1 MRKIEGMD
9 ITVKDILDTLRY
21 ESVDFVEMVDIDDE
35 DKFNAIVSLLSYYE
49 KEYNDSYDNLSN
61 LRITSKDDDNY
72 TFSSIQNYYSE
83 YYSGRT
89 LFKYREYMEQLVEK
103 RCPICDCSFAYS
115 QVTLDHILPKSKFPF
130 LSITPIN
137 LVPTCYNCNMR
148 KNDRIPSK
156 VLNPYFYGFSPFDY
170 LTIIIKV
177 NVEKPLES
185 TIDIKFADLTD
196 DTPEQVMYIR
206 DNIDLYKLRQKYL
219 DLTNIAFLK
228 LMNEFQQII
237 SLNGNVHSINE
248 LKDYFKYLD
257 NYVSTEGYQ
266 FIDEGY
272 LRHLCILT
280 IKDNMEF
287 LSCLAKN
294 LNILVNFSDKLS
306 DSIKN
311 LEVKVQEVLINHRA
325 NCLELIKGALPLILF
340 IGIYE
345 LKNSYLELID
355 FRGVFQNEQSIFK
368 FSPEGKYSELINSQ
382 KSFNVNESL
391 LLSIVE
397 PENKAGT
404 EIVIALE
411 NSNFCILL
419 IEGFFYVKSQQL
431 EELSHIINQI
441 LRK

>member
-1 MRKIEGMD
+1 MRRIEGMD
-9 ITVKDILDTLRY
+9 ITVKEILDTLRY
-21 ESVDFVEMVDIDDE
+21 ESVDFVEMLDIDDE
-35 DKFNAIVSLLSYYE
+35 DNFNAIVSLLSYYE

-148 KNDRIPSK
+148 KNDGIPSK
-156 VLNPYFYGFSPFDY
+156 VLNPYFHGFSPFDY

-177 NVEKPLES
+177 NVEKPFES
-185 TIDIKFADLTD
+185 TIDINFADLNVV
-196 DTPEQVMYIR
+196 PQEQVMYIR
-206 DNIDLYKLRQKYL
+206 ENIDLYKLRQKYL

-228 LMNEFQQII
+228 LMDEFQQVIH
-237 SLNGNVHSINE
+237 LNSYVYSITE
-248 LKDYFKYLD
+248 LKGYFLCLD
-257 NYVSTEGYQ
+257 NYVDSEGYK
-266 FIDEGY
+266 FIDESY

-280 IKDNMEF
+280 INENTEF
-287 LSCLAKN
+287 LTCLAKH
-294 LNILVNFSDKLS
+294 LNILVNYSDRLA

-311 LEVKVQEVLINHRA
+311 LEAKVQEELINHRA
-325 NCLELIKGALPLILF
+325 NCLALIKGVLPLILF

-355 FRGVFQNEQSIFK
+355 FRGVFQSEQMVFN
-368 FSPEGKYSELINSQ
+368 FRPEGKYSELVNSH

-391 LLSIVE
+391 LLSIVK

-404 EIVIALE
+404 EIVIPLS
-411 NSNFCILL
+411 NGNFCILL
-419 IEGFFYVKSQQL
+419 IEGSFDINSQHL
-431 EELSHIINQI
+431 EDLNPIINQI
-441 LRK
+441 LR

>member
-1 MRKIEGMD
+1 MRRIEGMD
-9 ITVKDILDTLRY
+9 ITVKEILDTLRY
-21 ESVDFVEMVDIDDE
+21 ESVDFVEMLDIDDE
-35 DKFNAIVSLLSYYE
+35 DNFNAIVSLLSYYE

-103 RCPICDCSFAYS
+103 RCPVCDCSFAYS

-148 KNDRIPSK
+148 KNDGIPSK
-156 VLNPYFYGFSPFDY
+156 VLNPYFHGFSTFDY

-177 NVEKPLES
+177 NVEKPFES
-185 TIDIKFADLTD
+185 IIDINFADLNVVHQ
-196 DTPEQVMYIR
+196 EQVMYIR
-206 DNIDLYKLRQKYL
+206 ENIDLYKLRQKYL

-237 SLNGNVHSINE
+237 NLNGNFYSINE
-248 LKDYFKYLD
+248 LKDYFKCLD

-266 FIDEGY
+266 FIDEVY

-287 LSCLAKN
+287 LSCLAKK
-294 LNILVNFSDKLS
+294 LNILVDFSDKLS

-311 LEVKVQEVLINHRA
+311 LEVKVQESLINHRA
-325 NCLELIKGALPLILF
+325 NCLELIKEALPLILF

-355 FRGVFQNEQSIFK
+355 FRGVFQSEQMVFN
-368 FSPEGKYSELINSQ
+368 FSPEGRYSELINSH
-382 KSFNVNESL
+382 KSFNVYESI
-391 LLSIVE
+391 LLSNVK

-411 NSNFCILL
+411 NSNFCIFL
-419 IEGFFYVKSQQL
+419 IEGLFEINPEQL
-431 EELSHIINQI
+431 EELSRVVNQM
-441 LRK
+441 LK

>member
-9 ITVKDILDTLRY
+9 ITVKEILDTLRY
-21 ESVDFVEMVDIDDE
+21 GSVDFVEMLDIDDE
-35 DKFNAIVSLLSYYE
+35 DNFNAIVSLLSYYE

-61 LRITSKDDDNY
+61 LRITTEDDDNY

-148 KNDRIPSK
+148 KNDGIPSK
-156 VLNPYFYGFSPFDY
+156 VLNPYFHGFSPFDY

-177 NVEKPLES
+177 NVEKPFES
-185 TIDIKFADLTD
+185 TIDINFADLNVVP
-196 DTPEQVMYIR
+196 PEQVIYIR
-206 DNIDLYKLRQKYL
+206 ENIDLYKLRQKYL

-228 LMNEFQQII
+228 LMDEFQQVIH
-237 SLNGNVHSINE
+237 LNSDVYSITE
-248 LKDYFKYLD
+248 LKGYFLCLD
-257 NYVSTEGYQ
+257 NYVDSEGYK
-266 FIDEGY
+266 FIDESY

-280 IKDNMEF
+280 INENTEF
-287 LSCLAKN
+287 LTCLAEH
-294 LNILVNFSDKLS
+294 LNIFVNYGDKLA
-306 DSIKN
+306 DSIKT
-311 LEVKVQEVLINHRA
+311 LEAKVQEAIIKHRA
-325 NCLELIKGALPLILF
+325 NCLELIKGTLPLILF

-345 LKNSYLELID
+345 LKNSFLELID

-368 FSPEGKYSELINSQ
+368 FSPEGKYSELIYSQ
-382 KSFNVNESL
+382 KSFSVNESL
-391 LLSIVE
+391 LLSIVK

-404 EIVIALE
+404 EIVVALE

-419 IEGFFYVKSQQL
+419 VEGLFEINSEQV
-431 EELSHIINQI
+431 EELSRVVIQI
-441 LRK
+441 LK

>member
-1 MRKIEGMD
+1 MRRIEGMD
-9 ITVKDILDTLRY
+9 ITVKDILNTLRD
-21 ESVDFVEMVDIDDE
+21 ESVDFVEMIGDD
-35 DKFNAIVSLLSYYE
+35 DHCAFDFINDLLSHYE
-49 KEYNDSYDNLSN
+49 NEYITNFERLSN
-61 LRITSKDDDNY
+61 LQPTSVDDDNY
-72 TFSSIQNYYSE
+72 SFSSIQNYYSE
-83 YYSGRT
+83 YYSGQT
-89 LFKYREYMEQLVEK
+89 LYDYREYMEQLVEK

-148 KNDRIPSK
+148 KNDIIPSK
-156 VLNPYFYGFSPFDY
+156 VLNPYFHDFSPFEY

-196 DTPEQVMYIR
+196 DTSEQVRYIR

-287 LSCLAKN
+287 LTCLAKS
-294 LNILVNFSDKLS
+294 LNILVDFSDKFS

-311 LEVKVQEVLINHRA
+311 LEVKVQGTLINHRG
-325 NCLELIKGALPLILF
+325 NCLELIKEALPLILF

-355 FRGVFQNEQSIFK
+355 FRGVFQNEHSIFK
-368 FSPEGKYSELINSQ
+368 FKPEGKYLELINSH
-382 KSFNVNESL
+382 KSFNVYESL
-391 LLSIVE
+391 LLSIVK

-411 NSNFCILL
+411 NCNFCILL
-419 IEGFFYVKSQQL
+419 IEGSFDINISQIEKL
-431 EELSHIINQI
+431 DATINQI
-441 LRK
+441 LI

>member
-1 MRKIEGMD
+1 MRRIEGMD
-9 ITVKDILDTLRY
+9 ITVKEILDTLRY
-21 ESVDFVEMVDIDDE
+21 ESVDFVEMLDIDDE
-35 DKFNAIVSLLSYYE
+35 DNFDAIVSLLSYYE

-148 KNDRIPSK
+148 KNDGIPSK
-156 VLNPYFYGFSPFDY
+156 VLNPYFHGFSPFDY

-177 NVEKPLES
+177 NVEKPFES
-185 TIDIKFADLTD
+185 TIDINFADLNVV
-196 DTPEQVMYIR
+196 PQEQVMYIR
-206 DNIDLYKLRQKYL
+206 ENIDLYKLRQKYL

-228 LMNEFQQII
+228 LMDEFQQVIH
-237 SLNGNVHSINE
+237 LNSDVYSITE
-248 LKDYFKYLD
+248 LKGYFLCLD
-257 NYVSTEGYQ
+257 NYVDSEGYK
-266 FIDEGY
+266 FIDESY

-280 IKDNMEF
+280 INENTEF
-287 LSCLAKN
+287 LTCLAKH
-294 LNILVNFSDKLS
+294 LNILVNYSDRLA

-311 LEVKVQEVLINHRA
+311 LEAKVQEELINHRA
-325 NCLELIKGALPLILF
+325 NCLALIKGVLPLILF

-355 FRGVFQNEQSIFK
+355 FRGVFQSEQMVFNFRPK
-368 FSPEGKYSELINSQ
+368 GKYSELINSH

-391 LLSIVE
+391 LLSIVK

-404 EIVIALE
+404 EIVIPLS
-411 NSNFCILL
+411 NGNFCILL
-419 IEGFFYVKSQQL
+419 IEGSFDINSQHL
-431 EELSHIINQI
+431 EDLNPIINQI
-441 LRK
+441 LR

>member
-1 MRKIEGMD
+1 MRRIEGMD
-9 ITVKDILDTLRY
+9 ITVKEILDTLRY
-21 ESVDFVEMVDIDDE
+21 ESVDFVEMLDIDDE
-35 DKFNAIVSLLSYYE
+35 DNFNAIVSLLSYYE

-61 LRITSKDDDNY
+61 LRITSKDDDIY

-148 KNDRIPSK
+148 KNDGIPSK
-156 VLNPYFYGFSPFDY
+156 VLNPYFHGFSPFDY

-177 NVEKPLES
+177 NVEKPFES
-185 TIDIKFADLTD
+185 TIDINFADLNVV
-196 DTPEQVMYIR
+196 PQEQVMYIR
-206 DNIDLYKLRQKYL
+206 ENIDLYKLRQKYL

-228 LMNEFQQII
+228 LMDEFQQVIH
-237 SLNGNVHSINE
+237 LNSDVYSITE
-248 LKDYFKYLD
+248 LKGYFLCLD
-257 NYVSTEGYQ
+257 NYVDSEGYK
-266 FIDEGY
+266 FIDESY

-280 IKDNMEF
+280 INENTEF
-287 LSCLAKN
+287 LTCLAKH
-294 LNILVNFSDKLS
+294 LNILVNYSDRLA

-311 LEVKVQEVLINHRA
+311 LEAKVQEELINHRA
-325 NCLELIKGALPLILF
+325 NCLALIKGVLPLILF

-355 FRGVFQNEQSIFK
+355 FRGVFQSEQMVFNFRPK
-368 FSPEGKYSELINSQ
+368 GKYSELINSH

-391 LLSIVE
+391 LLSIVK

-404 EIVIALE
+404 EIVIPLS
-411 NSNFCILL
+411 NGNFCILL
-419 IEGFFYVKSQQL
+419 IEGSFDINSQHL
-431 EELSHIINQI
+431 EDLNPIINQI
-441 LRK
+441 LR

>member
-1 MRKIEGMD
+1 MRRIVGMD
-9 ITVKDILDTLRY
+9 ITVKDILNTLRD
-21 ESVDFVEMVDIDDE
+21 ELVDFVEMIGDD
-35 DKFNAIVSLLSYYE
+35 DHCAFDFINDLLSHYE
-49 KEYNDSYDNLSN
+49 NEYITNVERLSD
-61 LRITSKDDDNY
+61 LQPTSVDDDNY
-72 TFSSIQNYYSE
+72 SFSSIQNYYSE
-83 YYSGRT
+83 YYSGQT
-89 LFKYREYMEQLVEK
+89 LYDYREYMEQLVEK

-148 KNDRIPSK
+148 KNDGIPSK
-156 VLNPYFYGFSPFDY
+156 VLNPYFHGFSPFDY
-170 LTIIIKV
+170 LTIIIEV

-185 TIDIKFADLTD
+185 TIDIDFADLTD
-196 DTPEQVMYIR
+196 DNPEQVRDIK

-228 LMNEFQQII
+228 LMNEFKQII
-237 SLNGNVHSINE
+237 NLNGNFYSINE
-248 LKDYFKYLD
+248 LKDYFKCLD

-266 FIDEGY
+266 FIDEVY

-280 IKDNMEF
+280 IKNNMEF
-287 LSCLAKN
+287 LSCLAKK
-294 LNILVNFSDKLS
+294 LNVLVDFSDKLS

-311 LEVKVQEVLINHRA
+311 LEVKVQESLINHRA
-325 NCLELIKGALPLILF
+325 NCLELIKEALPLILF

-355 FRGVFQNEQSIFK
+355 FRGVFQSEQMVFN
-368 FSPEGKYSELINSQ
+368 FSPEGRYSELINSH
-382 KSFNVNESL
+382 KSFNVYESI
-391 LLSIVE
+391 LLSNVK

-411 NSNFCILL
+411 NSNFCIFL
-419 IEGFFYVKSQQL
+419 IEGLFEINPEQV
-431 EELSHIINQI
+431 EELSRVVNQM
-441 LRK
+441 LK

>member
-1 MRKIEGMD
+1 MRRIEGMD
-9 ITVKDILDTLRY
+9 ITVKEILDTLRY
-21 ESVDFVEMVDIDDE
+21 ESVDFVEMLDIDDE
-35 DKFNAIVSLLSYYE
+35 DNFNAIVSLLSYYE

-72 TFSSIQNYYSE
+72 IFSSIQNYYSE

-130 LSITPIN
+130 LLSITPIN

-148 KNDRIPSK
+148 KNDGIPSK
-156 VLNPYFYGFSPFDY
+156 VLNPYFHGFSPFDY

-177 NVEKPLES
+177 NVEKPFES
-185 TIDIKFADLTD
+185 TIDINFADLNVV
-196 DTPEQVMYIR
+196 PQEQVMYIR
-206 DNIDLYKLRQKYL
+206 ENIDLYKLRQKYL

-228 LMNEFQQII
+228 LMDEFQQVIH
-237 SLNGNVHSINE
+237 LNSDVYSITE
-248 LKDYFKYLD
+248 LKGYFLCLD
-257 NYVSTEGYQ
+257 NYVDSEGYK
-266 FIDEGY
+266 FIDESY

-280 IKDNMEF
+280 INENTE
-287 LSCLAKN
+287 LLTCLAKH
-294 LNILVNFSDKLS
+294 LNILVNYSDRLA

-311 LEVKVQEVLINHRA
+311 LEAKVQEELINHRA
-325 NCLELIKGALPLILF
+325 NCLALIKGVLPLILF

-355 FRGVFQNEQSIFK
+355 FRGVFQSEQMVFN
-368 FSPEGKYSELINSQ
+368 FRPEGKYSELINSH

-391 LLSIVE
+391 LLSIVK

-404 EIVIALE
+404 EIVIPLS
-411 NSNFCILL
+411 NGNFCILL
-419 IEGFFYVKSQQL
+419 IEGSFDINSQHL
-431 EELSHIINQI
+431 EDLNPIINQI
-441 LRK
+441 LR

>member
-9 ITVKDILDTLRY
+9 ITVKEILDTLRY
-21 ESVDFVEMVDIDDE
+21 ESVDFVEMLDIDDE

-148 KNDRIPSK
+148 KNDGIPLK
-156 VLNPYFYGFSPFDY
+156 VLNPYFHSFPPFEY

-185 TIDIKFADLTD
+185 TIDIQFADLTD
-196 DTPEQVMYIR
+196 DTSEQVMYIR

-237 SLNGNVHSINE
+237 NLTGNVYSINE
-248 LKDYFKYLD
+248 LKGYFECLD

-280 IKDNMEF
+280 IKDDIEF
-287 LSCLAKN
+287 LTCLAKSI
-294 LNILVNFSDKLS
+294 NILVDFSDKLS

-311 LEVKVQEVLINHRA
+311 LEVKVQEVLINNRA
-325 NCLELIKGALPLILF
+325 NCLELIKGVLPLILF

-368 FSPEGKYSELINSQ
+368 FKPEEDYLELINSH

-391 LLSIVE
+391 LLSIVK

-411 NSNFCILL
+411 NGNFCILL
-419 IEGFFYVKSQQL
+419 IEGSFDINTSQIEKL
-431 EELSHIINQI
+431 GATINQI
-441 LRK
+441 LI

>member
-9 ITVKDILDTLRY
+9 ITVKEILDTLRY
-21 ESVDFVEMVDIDDE
+21 ESVDFVEMLDIDDE
-35 DKFNAIVSLLSYYE
+35 DNFNAIVSLLSYYE

-61 LRITSKDDDNY
+61 LRITSEDDDNY

-148 KNDRIPSK
+148 KNDGIPSK
-156 VLNPYFYGFSPFDY
+156 VLNPYFHVFSPFDY

-177 NVEKPLES
+177 NVEKPFES
-185 TIDIKFADLTD
+185 TIDINFADLNVVP
-196 DTPEQVMYIR
+196 PEQVMYIR
-206 DNIDLYKLRQKYL
+206 ENIDLYKLRQKYL

-228 LMNEFQQII
+228 LLDEFQQVIN
-237 SLNGNVHSINE
+237 LNSDVYSITE
-248 LKDYFKYLD
+248 LKGYFLCLD
-257 NYVSTEGYQ
+257 NYVDSEGYK
-266 FIDEGY
+266 FIDESY

-280 IKDNMEF
+280 INENTEF
-287 LSCLAKN
+287 LTCLAKH
-294 LNILVNFSDKLS
+294 LNILVNYSDKLA

-311 LEVKVQEVLINHRA
+311 LEAKVQEALINHRA
-325 NCLELIKGALPLILF
+325 NCLELIKGVLPLILF

-345 LKNSYLELID
+345 LKNSFLELID

-411 NSNFCILL
+411 NSNFCIFL
-419 IEGFFYVKSQQL
+419 IEGLFEINPEQV
-431 EELSHIINQI
+431 EELSRVVNQM
-441 LRK
+441 LK

>member
-1 MRKIEGMD
+1 MRRIEGMD
-9 ITVKDILDTLRY
+9 ITVKEILDTLRY
-21 ESVDFVEMVDIDDE
+21 ESVDFVEMLDIDDE
-35 DKFNAIVSLLSYYE
+35 DNFNAIVSLLSYYE

-61 LRITSKDDDNY
+61 LRITSKNDDNY
-72 TFSSIQNYYSE
+72 TFSSIQKYYSE

-148 KNDRIPSK
+148 KNDGIPSK
-156 VLNPYFYGFSPFDY
+156 VLNPYFHGFLPFDY

-177 NVEKPLES
+177 NVEKPFES
-185 TIDIKFADLTD
+185 IIDINFADLNVVHQ
-196 DTPEQVMYIR
+196 EQVMYIR
-206 DNIDLYKLRQKYL
+206 ENIDLYKLRQKYL

-228 LMNEFQQII
+228 LMDEFQQVIH
-237 SLNGNVHSINE
+237 LNSDVYSITE
-248 LKDYFKYLD
+248 LKGYFLCLD
-257 NYVSTEGYQ
+257 NYVDSEGYK
-266 FIDEGY
+266 FIDESY

-280 IKDNMEF
+280 INENTEF
-287 LSCLAKN
+287 LTCLAKH
-294 LNILVNFSDKLS
+294 LNILVNYSDKLA

-311 LEVKVQEVLINHRA
+311 LEAKVQEELINHRA
-325 NCLELIKGALPLILF
+325 NCLELIKGVLPLILF

-355 FRGVFQNEQSIFK
+355 FRGVFQSEQMVFN
-368 FSPEGKYSELINSQ
+368 FRPEGKYSELINSH

-391 LLSIVE
+391 LLSIVK

-404 EIVIALE
+404 EIVIPLS
-411 NSNFCILL
+411 NGNFCILL
-419 IEGFFYVKSQQL
+419 IEGSFDINSQHL
-431 EELSHIINQI
+431 EELNPIINQI
-441 LRK
+441 LR